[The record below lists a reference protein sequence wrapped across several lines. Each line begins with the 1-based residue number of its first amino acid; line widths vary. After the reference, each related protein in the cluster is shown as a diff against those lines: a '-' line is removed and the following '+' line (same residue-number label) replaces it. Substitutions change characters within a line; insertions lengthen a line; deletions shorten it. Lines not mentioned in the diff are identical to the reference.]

1 MYLYGFQQIDTST
14 DSGLD
19 TTMINAITI
28 CLGVMYGV
36 DGAKKALIS
45 ISRALANGVE
55 KKLLKAALTKGTV
68 YPLVKEISS
77 WFGVRMSKAIFAG
90 FVKKAIPFIG
100 ASIGFAVTFFT
111 FKPCCK
117 KLRNVLKDTYLY
129 NHDRKPEDDEIIIDV
144 EVVES
149 D

>member
-55 KKLLKAALTKGTV
+55 KKSMGIVIREIKEALL
-68 YPLVKEISS
+68 
-77 WFGVRMSKAIFAG
+77 
-90 FVKKAIPFIG
+90 G
-100 ASIGFAVTFFT
+100 ADG
-111 FKPCCK
+111 K
-117 KLRNVLKDTYLY
+117 
-129 NHDRKPEDDEIIIDV
+129 
-144 EVVES
+144 
-149 D
+149 